1 MELPAEL
8 LKANGIKEGDF
19 DNFRAYYAFLKKTF
33 KKFLEQKDSEGII
46 HDIAQKFNMLKPA
59 EFKNIAIAYGFLGGE
74 QAKKPAQ
81 VDPKPQN
88 EQKKVE
94 DEPKA
99 VPKPQNEQKKVEDE
113 PKAVPKPQKEQKK
126 VEDEPKAVPKPQNE
140 QKKVEDEPK
149 AVPKPQKE
157 QKKVEDEPK
166 AVPKP
171 QNEQKKV
178 EDEPK
183 AVPKPQNEQKKVE
196 DEPKAVPKPQNEQK
210 KVEEINVP
218 IISKIPLPVE
228 EIPKAQ
234 IVESDS
240 DLVPEEKKEDQII
253 NIEEEADSGEETRS
267 EVDDSDSK
275 KADENPIVPESPSAT
290 FDFDF
295 DGHNDYKSYFL
306 KKYKSLSQSA
316 KSHLLFL
323 IDNQIKQNL
332 PLDENELDEQIGLLE
347 SKDLVF

>member
-88 EQKKVE
+88 
-94 DEPKA
+94 
-99 VPKPQNEQKKVEDE
+99 
-113 PKAVPKPQKEQKK
+113 
-126 VEDEPKAVPKPQNE
+126 
-140 QKKVEDEPK
+140 
-149 AVPKPQKE
+149 E